1 MFFYLLQRAISFW
14 TVKSPAEIKI
24 KLQKKKKKSCFTS
37 NMIWGWKQAAG
48 QTPTWVYSFNE
59 DCPPYLGPSGTWRCG
74 LWSQCSQHQ
83 TWCRTG
89 SCLHCPLH
97 FCAVHA
103 GHVEVVCRCWV
114 WGWSSD
120 ASQTSGRPSDRSQR
134 WRLRPLWTSSSPL
147 IMCAAAEPSPNRN
160 IQVWEQTSHRT
171 VPELQIPHQHH
182 LNPSRTFLTSNPV

>member
-1 MFFYLLQRAISFW
+1 MGYKLLNCQ
-14 TVKSPAEIKI
+14 SPAEIKI
-24 KLQKKKKKSCFTS
+24 KLTKKKVLLH
-37 NMIWGWKQAAG
+37 IWHDLRLEAG
-48 QTPTWVYSFNE
+48 CWPNTTRIYSFNE

-83 TWCRTG
+83 TWRHTG
-89 SCLHCPLH
+89 SWLHCPLH

-114 WGWSSD
+114 CGWSSD

-134 WRLRPLWTSSSPL
+134 WRLRPLWTSSLPL
-147 IMCAAAEPSPNRN
+147 ILCAAAEPSPNRN
-160 IQVWEQTSHRT
+160 IQVWEQTSHIT

-182 LNPSRTFLTSNPV
+182 LNPSRTFLTCDPV